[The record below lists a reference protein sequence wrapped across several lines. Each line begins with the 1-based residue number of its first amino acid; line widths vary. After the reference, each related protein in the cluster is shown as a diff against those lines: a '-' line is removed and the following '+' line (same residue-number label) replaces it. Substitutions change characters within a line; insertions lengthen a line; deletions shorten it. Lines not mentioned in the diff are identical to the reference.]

1 MLMQISGLYLNVPVL
16 IIYWSG
22 FSTYTREV
30 FLFYDVDYS
39 KMLRARS
46 DRSACLISRAHL
58 SSRIDACQSQAGR
71 HVCSQAPISLD
82 LSLNWIAPEH
92 ILHYV
97 TSISISDPFN

>member
-16 IIYWSG
+16 IIYWSS

-30 FLFYDVDYS
+30 FIFYDVDYS

-46 DRSACLISRAHL
+46 VRSACLISRAHL
-58 SSRIDACQSQAGR
+58 SSRIDACQSEAGR
-71 HVCSQAPISLD
+71 HVCNQAQIFPD
-82 LSLNWIAPEH
+82 LSLNWIAPKH